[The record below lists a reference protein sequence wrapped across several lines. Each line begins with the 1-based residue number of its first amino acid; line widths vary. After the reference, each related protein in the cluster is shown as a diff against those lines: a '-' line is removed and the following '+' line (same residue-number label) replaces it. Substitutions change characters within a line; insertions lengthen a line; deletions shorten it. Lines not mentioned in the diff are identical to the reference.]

1 MSPSWCASIC
11 NEVSLIHVSNG
22 YHCKIEFTK
31 FKLGDPKNLLLQW
44 LLSSTL
50 NLVGDLKHL
59 LLSSIETQEGAIAIC
74 CSQAGS
80 QKNFALAL
88 SCPQVDLVVA
98 MGCPQLCLHL
108 HWADLK
114 LVCTCICCSHTD
126 QSGPVSLP
134 LSLMQGRQCL
144 TALPSHAL
152 HLGI

>member
-1 MSPSWCASIC
+1 MSPSWCASIY
-11 NEVSLIHVSNG
+11 NEVSLIHVSNS

-31 FKLGDPKNLLLQW
+31 LKLGDPKILLLQW

-88 SCPQVDLVVA
+88 SCSQV
-98 MGCPQLCLHL
+98 GLHM
-108 HWADLK
+108 H
-114 LVCTCICCSHTD
+114 
-126 QSGPVSLP
+126 
-134 LSLMQGRQCL
+134 
-144 TALPSHAL
+144 
-152 HLGI
+152 